1 MRLWLL
7 VGCVGIVAA
16 VGWGAPSPADDPPRY
31 DTRTV
36 VELECTVVDARIVA
50 PPNRLSGVFLRVKVE
65 EGVLDV
71 YLGPVGY
78 VMEFE
83 EIYRKGSRVYIAGSR
98 VRFEGSTLILARELR
113 NGGATLYLR
122 DRQGQPYWDAR
133 GKRIS

>member
-1 MRLWLL
+1 MRHLLLAGWL
-7 VGCVGIVAA
+7 GIVAA
-16 VGWGAPSPADDPPRY
+16 VGWAAQPPADEPPRY

-36 VELECTVVDARIVA
+36 VELECTVVDAREMA

-65 EGVLDV
+65 EGMLDV

-83 EIYRKGSRVYIAGSR
+83 EIYRKGSRVYITGSR
-98 VRFEGSTLILARELR
+98 VRIGGSTLILARELR

-122 DRQGQPYWDAR
+122 DRQGQPYWDAK